1 MKKMYDLYETQMGIY
16 FPNPD
21 YTNITVYMTFSFVGT
36 DGHPVNN
43 NMTFKE
49 LVKNVLG
56 DGQFS
61 CFGGG
66 NGLPDNIYKFYVN
79 YKENMFIANG
89 WGGEYQ
95 VQLDE
100 VEIDSS
106 TTRAIGCPIIS
117 EDN

>member
-16 FPNPD
+16 FQNPD
-21 YTNITVYMTFSFVGT
+21 YTDITIYITFSFVGT
-36 DGHPVNN
+36 DSQPVGSNI
-43 NMTFKE
+43 TFKE

-56 DGQFS
+56 NGQFS

-66 NGLPDNIYKFYVN
+66 VGLPDNIYKFYVLYEDN
-79 YKENMFIANG
+79 IFIANG

-106 TTRAIGCPIIS
+106 TTRPIGSPTVS
-117 EDN
+117 EDI